1 MGKKLEKLFNKKFNF
16 IKNYNSNSFFFLV
29 SRGRY
34 ANDFCN
40 IIGSIILNK
49 KYKMYPIVISDDYK
63 KSYNKIFYFF
73 GLNKFEKIFRYF
85 MIFKNP
91 IILMLS
97 LFNLI
102 KCCYFTY
109 IKNFDWLINEFN
121 LKSIKIGDLIY
132 DTSTRYSFR
141 YVKPKIDLTFINI
154 TFKSIFR
161 TFKSIEIIEKY
172 KPKLILIGTDF
183 YGHND
188 GIMMRV
194 GLSKKINV
202 FECQTGFLDINRYS
216 DIKYGKYHL
225 KNNLKR
231 LKTKKK
237 LDKKFINNFYLKKV
251 KSKSKK
257 YLRKSFTDIYYY
269 ANRFNNQNLDKKK
282 FFKKYFEKI
291 NYKKYKKIILL
302 APHVFADAPHMQG
315 YLIFR
320 DFYDEFEQTLKFI
333 NNNLNKKDILWIS
346 KIHPASH
353 VYNERKIYENLLKR
367 YKFDNLINCPKDIN
381 SRELISI
388 CDNVITS
395 KSSIGLEFAAEGKMP
410 ILGGIAAYSNLGFS
424 YDSKNKNDFFQI
436 LNNIEKIKK
445 LTKKQI
451 FDAKLAMYHLDR
463 STTKIHLSDKSLIMQ
478 DFKKMVDEWF
488 LNLSK
493 IKNRVDNTKYLNSSI
508 KNISKNNIYNDP
520 YYKSLELAFRKFYKN

>member
-1 MGKKLEKLFNKKFNF
+1 MGKKLEKLFNKKFNL
-16 IKNYNSNSFFFLV
+16 IKNYNNNSFFFLV

-34 ANDFCN
+34 LNDFCN

-49 KYKMYPIVISDDYK
+49 KYKMYPIVISDNYK
-63 KSYNKIFYFF
+63 SSYNKIFYSF

-85 MIFKNP
+85 LIFKNP
-91 IILMLS
+91 VTLGLS
-97 LFNLI
+97 FFYLI

-109 IKNFDWLINEFN
+109 IKNFDWLINKFTI
-121 LKSIKIGDLIY
+121 KSIKIGDLIY
-132 DTSTRYSFR
+132 DTNTRYNFR
-141 YVKPKIDLTFINI
+141 YIKPKIDLTFINI

-161 TFKSIEIIEKY
+161 TFKSIEIIDKY

-194 GLSKKINV
+194 GLSKKINI
-202 FECQTGFLDINRYS
+202 FECQTNFLDINRYS

-225 KNNLKR
+225 KKNLEK
-231 LKTKKK
+231 LKTQKK
-237 LDKKFINNFYLKKV
+237 LNKNLIENFYLKKI
-251 KSKSKK
+251 KRKSKK
-257 YLRKSFTDIYYY
+257 YLRRSFTDIYYY

-282 FFKKYFEKI
+282 FFYKYFGKL

-315 YLIFR
+315 HLIFR

-333 NNNLNKKDILWIS
+333 KNNLNSKDILWIS

-353 VYNERKIYENLLKR
+353 VYNESKIYENLIKK
-367 YKFDNLINCPKDIN
+367 YMFNNLINCPKNIN

-388 CDNVITS
+388 CDNVVTS
-395 KSSIGLEFAAEGKMP
+395 KGSIGLEFAAEGKMP
-410 ILGGIAAYSNLGFS
+410 ILGGIAAYSNLGFT
-424 YDSKNKNDFFQI
+424 YDSKNKDDFFKI
-436 LNNIEKIKK
+436 LKNIEKVKK

-451 FDAKLAMYHLDR
+451 FNAKLAMYHLDY
-463 STTKIHLSDKSLIMQ
+463 STTKIHLGDKSLIMEN
-478 DFKKMVDEWF
+478 FKKMVDEWF
-488 LNLSK
+488 LGLSK
-493 IKNRVDNTKYLNSSI
+493 NEHRVDGTKYIKSSI
-508 KNISKNNIYNDP
+508 KNLSKDRIYTDP
-520 YYKSLELAFRKFYKN
+520 YYKSLELAFWKLYKN